1 MKPILPTLKENPRYI
16 LFRIKSSSKFS
27 KKDAEKNI
35 MFDCKKFLGELGI
48 GKAGITF
55 MKFDKKYQ
63 LGIIRTNSKYLD
75 ETKTA
80 LTLIKKLSS
89 INAKV
94 DVLKVSGIINK
105 LHIETFKKT

>member
-1 MKPILPTLKENPRYI
+1 MGAFGKYENANRLNKQIQSNGYGAEVHAVNSNGKRLHAVRIVRYA
-16 LFRIKSSSKFS
+16 S

-63 LGIIRTNSKYLD
+63 LGIIRTNITSLD
-75 ETKTA
+75 ET
-80 LTLIKKLSS
+80 
-89 INAKV
+89 
-94 DVLKVSGIINK
+94 
-105 LHIETFKKT
+105 